1 MMNTMNTLRFVNSLC
16 RPAMRRT
23 SRNSTRVAGFTLI
36 EIIVAIAI
44 FLIGALAIIRIFPP
58 ALGVIQ
64 NSENRTIGANL
75 SRGTLATFSAEP
87 NLVPDAVYDSAL
99 TFSTTIPDDP
109 GGPAT
114 PELTNPDNGFGPP
127 GRPAWVDFNG
137 AVAGGIKDNN
147 SLPKNERALIRDSAL
162 GHFRTIV
169 GERHTVLVDDNNSPT
184 NTGDDRKFVLT
195 RYPYTG
201 IVAVYVEDR
210 VSGVKVESDGQL
222 DFSEARLA
230 SSGESFHDENL
241 PTANPPGDPRRP
253 PNDTGST
260 FPGDLVGR
268 RGSDGVMYY
277 VTYRWREAVN
287 GGAERIQGVTDEPV
301 YFPANNGTATF
312 APPVS
317 YRVWQGR
324 RFAATSSTADDDN
337 IIPGA
342 VDVRFKHRIRFYTAS
357 PPSSGGIT
365 TNVGGVPSDDFLG
378 VVPLNTNEVRP
389 GQTVS
394 LTYTVKDWRWMV
406 DEGPPSQ
413 IPVLDNRRDD
423 PDMTPDTPL
432 LARTLPVRG
441 LDDQQT
447 LQNTWVRSLMLS
459 TPDVGFTRISSSSW
473 GEQGNSTA
481 KGTTDQRLRQV
492 NPKTSQVTFDVAFNV
507 RVPPQSPEPATA
519 PRLIAPRARTIYWT
533 LDRWAQQ
540 MTVGARSYLPFY
552 NTAASQTPPGGW
564 PLTGRYDVERE
575 RWREYSWSDRTSGS
589 AADRYGTIYFHP
601 SEAGKSILVNYQYLD
616 GTVKSAIGHFT
627 VDERVDPVDIPG
639 FSTGYSGASG
649 RVSRAIITQPNTNPP
664 VAANVV
670 AIISV
675 QGLSTRARTA
685 WLDGGRYTQAA
696 SAGYRPL
703 DKP

>member
-1 MMNTMNTLRFVNSLC
+1 MMNTMNTPRSDNSLC
-16 RPAMRRT
+16 SPATRRT
-23 SRNSTRVAGFTLI
+23 RRKGARVAGFTLI

-64 NSENRTIGANL
+64 NSENRTIGTNL
-75 SRGTLATFSAEP
+75 SRGTLATFSAQP

-109 GGPAT
+109 GGPAN
-114 PELTNPDNGFGPP
+114 PELTDPNNEFGPV
-127 GRPAWVDFNG
+127 GRPRWVDFDG
-137 AVAGGIKDNN
+137 AVVGSIKDNN

-169 GERHTVLVDDNNSPT
+169 GERHTVLVDDD
-184 NTGDDRKFVLT
+184 NTPANTSDDRNFVLT

-201 IVAVYVEDR
+201 VVAIYVEDR
-210 VSGVKVESDGQL
+210 VNGVRVDSDGEL

-230 SSGESFHDENL
+230 SSGEAFHDENP

-253 PNDTGST
+253 PNDTSST
-260 FPGDLVGR
+260 SPGNLVGR

-287 GGAERIQGVTDEPV
+287 GSTERIQGVTDEPM

-312 APPVS
+312 APPAS

-324 RFAATSSTADDDN
+324 RFAATSSPDDDDN

-342 VDVRFKHRIRFYTAS
+342 VDVRFKYLISSYVAS
-357 PPSSGGIT
+357 SPSPSGGIT
-365 TNVGGVPSDDFLG
+365 TNVGGAPSDDFLG
-378 VVPLNTNEVRP
+378 VVPLNTNAVRP

-394 LTYTVKDWRWMV
+394 LTYTVKDWRWLV
-406 DEGPPSQ
+406 DEGAPSQ
-413 IPVLDNRRDD
+413 IPVPDSRRDN
-423 PDMTPDTPL
+423 PPMPPDTPL

-459 TPDVGFTRISSSSW
+459 TPNAGVTRISSSSW
-473 GEQGNSTA
+473 GQQGDQTA
-481 KGTTDQRLRQV
+481 KGTTNQRLRQV
-492 NPKTSQVTFDVAFNV
+492 NSKTSQVTFDVAVNV
-507 RVPPQSPEPATA
+507 QEPPNPATA
-519 PRLIAPRARTIYWT
+519 PRLTAPRARTIYWT

-540 MTVGARSYLPFY
+540 MTVGARSYVPFY
-552 NTAASQTPPGGW
+552 ANTPSATRPE
-564 PLTGRYDVERE
+564 TERE
-575 RWREYSWSDRTSGS
+575 RWREYSWSDRTGGS
-589 AADRYGTIYFHP
+589 ADDRYGTIYFHP

-616 GTVKSAIGHFT
+616 GTTLKSAIGHFT
-627 VDERVDPVDIPG
+627 IDEDVDRIDIPG

-649 RVSRAIITQPNTNPP
+649 KVSMAIITEPGSNPP
-664 VAANVV
+664 APANVV

-685 WLDGGRYTQAA
+685 WLDNGRYTQAA